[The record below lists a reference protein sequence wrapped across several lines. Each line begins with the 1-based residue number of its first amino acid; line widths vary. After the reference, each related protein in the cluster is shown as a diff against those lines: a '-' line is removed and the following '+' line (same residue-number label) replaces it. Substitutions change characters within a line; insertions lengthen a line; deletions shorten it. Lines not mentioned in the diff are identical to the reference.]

1 MTLNLSKHG
10 AEMQAA
16 WKKVCDGKDP
26 TDWALY
32 GYEGQCCIL
41 QNIILIT
48 YYKMDFYIKYFLTNR
63 LLCFD

>member
-16 WKKVCDGKDP
+16 WKKVCDAKDP

-32 GYEGQCCIL
+32 GYEGRYFDM
-41 QNIILIT
+41 LIR
-48 YYKMDFYIKYFLTNR
+48 DR
-63 LLCFD
+63 E